1 MRRRRRVFA
10 APALALLVVV
20 ATASARTANPL
31 DMVAEAGE
39 LFGQARTEEALALVR
54 EAIPVSEA
62 GFGPDNLYERSTKRV
77 EYRESVT
84 D

>member
-62 GFGPDNLYERSTKRV
+62 GFGPDNLYTTERNA
-77 EYRESVT
+77 
-84 D
+84 